1 MFVGNK
7 YSSPLLWIERKYKLS
22 VVKEKS
28 CRKLTFDVQHQI
40 SGKQLSMRLKLTVN
54 PANIYLF
61 KVNNRNSRNK
71 CEIYSE
77 LTIKTP
83 ERRR

>member
-1 MFVGNK
+1 MLQKNN
-7 YSSPLLWIERKYKLS
+7 LAAN
-22 VVKEKS
+22 
-28 CRKLTFDVQHQI
+28 LTFDVQHQI
-40 SGKQLSMRLKLTVN
+40 SGKQLSMCLNLTIN